1 MRIGQ
6 KAGVVFVSKL
16 FASVLGFITTIYFA
30 RVLGAEVIGFYTVT
44 MSLVAW
50 LKLGGNI
57 GVSTAV
63 TKRISEGRQQSE
75 FFTVGWLVIGLFAI
89 IFSTAIILFRQVV
102 DNYVGVEVWFFVV
115 LLLLSGLFSSYIQSA
130 LTGEAKVH
138 ISGLLSPTNLI
149 ISSISQ
155 LTLVYFEFGLEGM
168 IVGYLLGEIAS
179 GLIGSGFISSSLTTP
194 KRKHISS
201 LFEYAKFSWLG
212 SVKNRAYND
221 TDILVL
227 GALVPSSLVGVYGV
241 AWTIARF
248 LELFGMAVRNTLFP
262 EISGLDPEEDEDEIA
277 GYVNDSLAFTGLIVT
292 PGLLGGIVLGD
303 YIMLIYG
310 GEFVRG
316 SSVLGILILATL
328 LYTYQQQMMGA
339 INALNRPDITFKI
352 NAVLISTNVV
362 MNVALVYFFG
372 WIGAAV
378 ATAFTMFIGTFISYI
393 QLNRM
398 VKFKTPI
405 REIVRQIISAVIM
418 AVGVYGAKGMIQINE
433 VESAETIVS
442 LLLLISFGAVI
453 YFTIIYVLS
462 GRFRGVLV
470 RNLPWNLN

>member
-16 FASVLGFITTIYFA
+16 FASVLGFITTVYFA
-30 RVLGAEVIGFYTVT
+30 RVLGAEIIGFYTVT

-75 FFTVGWLVIGLFAI
+75 FFTAGWLVIGLFAI
-89 IFSTAIILFRQVV
+89 IFSTAIILFRHVV
-102 DNYVGVEVWFFVV
+102 NNYVGVEVWFFVV

-168 IVGYLLGEIAS
+168 IVGYLVGEIAS
-179 GLIGSGFISSSLTTP
+179 GLIGSGFISSSLMTP
-194 KRKHISS
+194 KRKHVYS
-201 LFEYAKFSWLG
+201 LFKYAKFSWLG

-227 GALVPSSLVGVYGV
+227 GALVPSSLVGVYAV

-262 EISGLDPEEDEDEIA
+262 EISNLNPKDDEDEIA
-277 GYVNDSLAFTGLIVT
+277 GYVNDSLAFVGLIAI
-292 PGLLGGIVLGD
+292 PGLFGGVVLGD
-303 YIMLIYG
+303 YIMLVYG
-310 GEFVRG
+310 DEFVRG
-316 SSVLGILILATL
+316 SSILGILILATL
-328 LYTYQQQMMGA
+328 LYTYQQQMMSA
-339 INALNRPDITFKI
+339 INALDRPDITFKI

-372 WIGAAV
+372 WTGAAV
-378 ATAFTMFIGTFISYI
+378 ATAFTMFIGTFVSHI

-398 VKFKTPI
+398 IKFKTPI
-405 REIVRQIISAVIM
+405 REIVRQIISAIIM
-418 AVGVYGAKGMIQINE
+418 AVGVYGTKTMVRINE
-433 VESAETIVS
+433 VESTESIVALFS
-442 LLLLISFGAVI
+442 LISLGGLI
-453 YFTIIYVLS
+453 YFTSIYVLS
-462 GRFRGVLV
+462 ARFRGVLI
-470 RNLPWNLN
+470 RNLPWNTS